1 MGDMKTPDFD
11 DLLAAFD
18 IPDIDAKEAIESNSG
33 DPDGNQSESS
43 GADGKEKSGGSAQK
57 PTAVA
62 EVKESVPLAS
72 NDPPV
77 VSVIVKNSVCSDVLI
92 KEEEMEEE
100 EDCGTKRSEG
110 DSVLPPKLEPREHSL
125 SPPDSLI
132 HNGFKA
138 SSDKA
143 AEPSLHSSQP
153 QMQPNGLWPED
164 DEKNHDGS
172 SSSHSSVIFPPPVP
186 LPIPDTSDTSANLID
201 LLPNKLD
208 ENEVEHPE
216 SLNVT
221 SRTGVPRSED
231 EESEPDLGSPPLMIQ
246 ESPDLQASLSPK
258 FPRRQ
263 RKSIQLQPPSPSS
276 PTLPVS
282 NTQTGEATAVT
293 EQHLG
298 LMSSTPQETPLSNS
312 NTCSSMT
319 EKTTDPSNAERYP
332 EHIIEERDSPESP
345 EPEMPPC
352 PQGKS
357 LPPAP
362 AQCSTNPS
370 TSLPVKKEPV
380 PEETMEETMD
390 NEGRSM
396 QEGRNCDPH
405 VQSSPKE
412 GIQKKVQ
419 VDMEEQ
425 QPVPIPVASAG
436 QKGLGTS
443 TAPSR
448 PLKVRI
454 KAVKTPTGNVTRTA
468 TRLAAKGAAKGATK
482 GSESTKMQLG
492 GRKVVTRPKRAASAA
507 SENSPVLPVSTLQDA
522 STAMLFAASK
532 VQKVSATLSV
542 SSVKKP
548 LPSPSLSS
556 SPVGINVQ
564 SMGLK
569 TVYSAVSSAKA
580 ASIVNSSGA
589 VISRSQS
596 SLVEAFNK
604 ILNSRNP
611 LPSYQP
617 DLSVPPPP
625 EWGLGV
631 PPAGYR
637 CLECGDAFALER
649 SLARHYDRRSL
660 RIEVTCN
667 HCSKRLAFFNK
678 CSLLLHAREHKEK
691 GLVMQCSHLVMRPV
705 SMEQMIGQQDT
716 VPIGVLSPSLLACG
730 SLPAAKEETS
740 GPPGIFDN
748 RCPECK
754 SPFSS
759 TEELAAHFQEVDP
772 SGSES
777 SCMKCSPPM
786 PLWNSCSAAAHR
798 RLHQNLPPLVCPDC
812 GLVYQPNHLNS
823 HLQQSCLH
831 YSRQL
836 GYRCPC
842 CQLVFGGVNSLNAV
856 KTHMQTAH
864 CEVFHKC
871 PACPMA
877 FKSAPS
883 ADVHCTAQHPTL
895 TDTAKQS
902 KEIYKCVLCQTVFTQ
917 KALLS
922 LHFDTHLTKQ
932 KVHVFKCPDCNKLF
946 TQRAS
951 LLAHMKAS
959 HRNLTV
965 QPSEVSAQKS
975 SVKMESSDGEDEE
988 DGEREGVPKGK
999 KGPATSNAQ
1008 QWSCSQCQTRF
1019 SDKDNYINHM
1029 AKKHGKELKRFP
1041 CTFCERS
1048 FSSSS
1053 SMRRHMRVKHKGIK
1067 RSFQCQLCPE
1077 GRKTF
1082 SSKLVLDKHMQIH
1095 HGGRKGVTN
1104 PRQPSS
1110 RFTDTADSSSEQDGA
1125 PSAVTAGSAEED
1137 EGHLS
1142 LDAGTRSAQGRDGDC
1157 FRCAPCGFTS
1167 LEKEEFLQH
1176 IQTHRGEGGRALQ
1189 CQLCGA
1195 CFASGSSLS
1204 RHRFISHR
1212 MRGTEPENTPRGRR
1226 DAAPRGNVTSDAPDL
1241 SPASPSQAEDGED
1254 KLTCKVCGRQF
1265 SKAADLST
1273 HFRTHG
1279 MAFITT
1285 YKTDKP
1291 A

>member
-18 IPDIDAKEAIESNSG
+18 IPDIDAKEAIQSDSG
-33 DPDGNQSESS
+33 DPDGNHSESS
-43 GADGKEKSGGSAQK
+43 GGKERSGGPVQK
-57 PTAVA
+57 LTAL
-62 EVKESVPLAS
+62 EVRESVPLAS
-72 NDPPV
+72 HDPSV
-77 VSVIVKNSVCSDVLI
+77 VSVIVKNSVCS
-92 KEEEMEEE
+92 EAYGSGEE
-100 EDCGTKRSEG
+100 EDEEEAGDVLDGAKRSGEE
-110 DSVLPPKLEPREHSL
+110 SLLPLQLEPREHGL
-125 SPPDSLI
+125 SPSDSLI

-138 SSDKA
+138 VSDKA
-143 AEPSLHSSQP
+143 GEPSLHSSQP
-153 QMQPNGLWPED
+153 QMQPNGLWSPCSPRTASEG

-172 SSSHSSVIFPPPVP
+172 SSSHAVIFPPPVL
-186 LPIPDTSDTSANLID
+186 LPVSAPPVASVNLIG
-201 LLPNKLD
+201 LLPTKLD

-216 SLNVT
+216 LLNIA

-246 ESPDLQASLSPK
+246 ESPDLQASPK
-258 FPRRQ
+258 FPRRL

-293 EQHLG
+293 EHLG
-298 LMSSTPQETPLSNS
+298 LTSPAPLQTPLSNS
-312 NTCSSMT
+312 NTT
-319 EKTTDPSNAERYP
+319 TAVAEKTEPPNVERYP

-345 EPEMPPC
+345 EPELPAC
-352 PQGKS
+352 LQGKGL
-357 LPPAP
+357 LPANL
-362 AQCSTNPS
+362 ADPS
-370 TSLPVKKEPV
+370 TSLPGNKEPAQ
-380 PEETMEETMD
+380 EETMEVPGKDGTID
-390 NEGRSM
+390 NDERV
-396 QEGRNCDPH
+396 QKHRNSKPH
-405 VQSSPKE
+405 VQSSAE
-412 GIQKKVQ
+412 QEAQ
-419 VDMEEQ
+419 EVDMEEQ
-425 QPVPIPVASAG
+425 QPSEPISAA
-436 QKGLGTS
+436 QKGSGIS
-443 TAPSR
+443 IAPSR

-454 KAVKTPTGNVTRTA
+454 KTVKTPTGNVTRTV
-468 TRLAAKGAAKGATK
+468 TRVAAKGAAAGAAK
-482 GSESTKMQLG
+482 GSDSSKIQLG
-492 GRKVVTRPKRAASAA
+492 GRKVVNRPKRSAPA
-507 SENSPVLPVSTLQDA
+507 MSGHPPVLPVSTLQDA

-532 VQKVSATLSV
+532 VQKVSV
-542 SSVKKP
+542 SSVRKT
-548 LPSPSLSS
+548 LPSPSSS
-556 SPVGINVQ
+556 SSASGINVR
-564 SMGLK
+564 SLGLK
-569 TVYSAVSSAKA
+569 TVYSAVPSAKA
-580 ASIVNSSGA
+580 ASVVNSPGA

-604 ILNSRNP
+604 ILNSKNP

-716 VPIGVLSPSLLACG
+716 VPIGVLSPSLLPST

-740 GPPGIFDN
+740 GNPGIFDN
-748 RCPECK
+748 WCPECK

-759 TEELAAHFQEVDP
+759 TEELSAHFQEVDP
-772 SGSES
+772 NGSDS
-777 SCMKCSPPM
+777 SCMQCSPPM
-786 PLWNSCSAAAHR
+786 PLWNPCSAAAHR
-798 RLHQNLPPLVCPDC
+798 RLHQKLPPLVCPEC
-812 GLVYQPNHLNS
+812 GLVYRPNSLNT
-823 HLQQSCLH
+823 HLQQACLH
-831 YSRQL
+831 YTRQL

-871 PACPMA
+871 PVCPMA

-883 ADVHCTAQHPTL
+883 ADSHCTTQHPAL

-922 LHFDTHLTKQ
+922 LHFDTHLAKQ

-946 TQRAS
+946 TQRGS
-951 LLAHMKAS
+951 LLAHVKAS
-959 HRNLTV
+959 HRNSAAR
-965 QPSEVSAQKS
+965 PSEVSAQKS
-975 SVKMESSDGEDEE
+975 SLKMESSDGEEWRREEEE
-988 DGEREGVPKGK
+988 DGEREGDPGENKRPTNPNV
-999 KGPATSNAQ
+999 Q
-1008 QWSCSQCQTRF
+1008 LWSCSECQTRY
-1019 SDKDNYINHM
+1019 SDKEIYIAHM

-1041 CTFCERS
+1041 CTLCEGS

-1053 SMRRHMRVKHKGIK
+1053 SLRRHMRVKHKGIK
-1067 RSFQCQLCPE
+1067 RSFQCQLCRE
-1077 GRKTF
+1077 GKKTF
-1082 SSKLVLDKHMQIH
+1082 SSKLVLEKHMQIH
-1095 HGGRKGVTN
+1095 HGGPRGAITQ
-1104 PRQPSS
+1104 RQPSS
-1110 RFTDTADSSSEQDGA
+1110 RFTDGADSSSEQDGA
-1125 PSAVTAGSAEED
+1125 PSTMTTGSAEED
-1137 EGHLS
+1137 EGTR
-1142 LDAGTRSAQGRDGDC
+1142 AGSTQGRDGGGG

-1167 LEKEEFLQH
+1167 LDKEEFLQH
-1176 IQTHRGEGGRALQ
+1176 IQSHRGDGGRALQ

-1212 MRGTEPENTPRGRR
+1212 MREAGS
-1226 DAAPRGNVTSDAPDL
+1226 AQAPSNHGDNPHGNVTPDAPDP
-1241 SPASPSQAEDGED
+1241 SPGSPSQAEEGEG
-1254 KLTCKVCGRQF
+1254 KLTCKVCGRHF